1 MTAPWKKLSALWDR
15 FSDGLTEAQVDAA
28 RALAVVLVLG
38 MAGLGAYWIGR
49 PYWLKWQNHEALSQ
63 AGTFAEE
70 KDYQSM
76 LLALRRATQSAPN
89 DPATWRQVI
98 HYLAAIASPETV
110 LMAREQLIRLS
121 PQDMS
126 VRIALVQEALKVG
139 RYDTANSAM
148 AGFDDAARHDVAF
161 YRLAVAV
168 AVAEG
173 HPSEL
178 QQGLAK
184 LIAADPGELNARFT
198 YAALRLWSPASAE
211 RDAARDELEILVAQP
226 AFRVRAAIELLTE
239 AARRND
245 APRVQEL
252 LVRLLA
258 SFAPGVRPDFS
269 APAVPG
275 WTALVDGMK
284 SAAGAGAPSD
294 AALVGRWLADMG
306 RRREAI
312 AWLEKLPPATRT
324 SAVVAETSAELT
336 AEEQDFPRLDHLLRD
351 GAWGQWPDE
360 ARLLALSAGIETARF
375 DAERGRALW
384 SDAITACANSIT
396 GLRALVRLADAWHD
410 TSGAELALT
419 KILDRDP
426 KVFWAYD
433 ALRTSY
439 IVRGDLPHLWQ
450 LYSQWIR
457 QVPDDDET
465 AAQWILLSCIL
476 DKQTPEIDARAEHLT
491 TASSAGTLARAAVLW
506 RGDEFESARSVLMS
520 LSEAERQEPTAAF
533 WVALVAAD
541 LGRRTETIE
550 AIADARTLPLASE
563 QSALLQDADRKVGNA
578 TN

>member
-1 MTAPWKKLSALWDR
+1 MTALWKKLLASWDR

-28 RALAVVLVLG
+28 RALAVVAFLG
-38 MAGLGAYWIGR
+38 IAGLGGYWLGR

-63 AGTFAEE
+63 ASTFAEE

-89 DPATWRQVI
+89 DPATWQQVV

-110 LMAREQLIRLS
+110 
-121 PQDMS
+121 
-126 VRIALVQEALKVG
+126 RIALVQDALKVG

-148 AGFDDAARHDVAF
+148 EGFDDAARHDVAF

-178 QQGLAK
+178 QQSLPK
-184 LIAADPGELNARFT
+184 LIAADPGDLNARFT
-198 YAALRLWSPASAE
+198 YAALRLWSPVSSE
-211 RDAARDELEILVAQP
+211 REAARAELESLVAQP
-226 AFRVRAAIELLTE
+226 SFRIRAAIELLTE

-252 LVRLLA
+252 LVSLLA
-258 SFAPGVRPDFS
+258 SFAPGVPPDFS

-284 SAAGAGAPSD
+284 SAAAAGAPSD
-294 AALVGRWLADMG
+294 AALVARWLADMG

-312 AWLEKLPPATRT
+312 GWLERLPPATRA

-336 AEEQDFPRLDHLLRD
+336 AEEQDLPRLDHLLRD
-351 GAWGQWPDE
+351 GAWGAWPDE
-360 ARLLALSAGIETARF
+360 ARLLALSARIETTRF
-375 DAERGRALW
+375 DPDRGRALW
-384 SDAITACANSIT
+384 SDAIAACADSLT

-410 TSGAELALT
+410 TNGAELALT
-419 KILDRDP
+419 KILERDP
-426 KVFWAYD
+426 KIFWAYD

-439 IVRGDLPHLWQ
+439 IVRGDLPRLWQ
-450 LYSQWIR
+450 LYDQWER
-457 QVPDDDET
+457 QVPDDDEI
-465 AAQWILLSCIL
+465 AAQWILLGCIL
-476 DKQTPEIDARAEHLT
+476 DKGTPEAYARAEHLV

-506 RGDEFESARSVLMS
+506 RKEEFENARTVLMS
-520 LSEAERQEPTAAF
+520 LSEIQRQEPTAAF
-533 WVALVAAD
+533 WMALVAAD
-541 LGRRTETIE
+541 LGRRTETLD
-550 AIADARTLPLASE
+550 AIADARTLPLPAE
-563 QSALLQDADRKVGNA
+563 QSALLQDASRKVGNP
-578 TN
+578 TNL